1 MPFLPIVLIVAWQ
14 AVSRSASFA
23 LGWATALYFGQ
34 VPGRPGRILAVISL
48 LSLAWLIVL
57 VGFWGPWLAGALL
70 ESAGLIRD
78 SFDVQTLVYFGLV
91 AALVL
96 TPPGVAASVV
106 YGNFLEGRDVATW
119 LRLVPVSYPATFML
133 GVSVLQMVLFTP
145 ILLFQRW
152 RQKRKFVQVPLA
164 MRSGTDDEDLLEL
177 VEAALRAVGI
187 EELAVEEATGPK
199 SWPMRTGGFAARH
212 LLGAVVRG
220 EPIRVVAG
228 DLEVLAYATNVSI
241 LGPSE
246 GAYRARASV
255 EREAAFHE
263 AYLTWNEEAQT
274 LEDELVAAGSRANG
288 DLDRLRHR
296 LDGIQVRIDRASLN
310 SEEWNVLY
318 RLRLQVEQRAE
329 ERHAAG

>member
-1 MPFLPIVLIVAWQ
+1 MPFLPLVLLIAWQ

-57 VGFWGPWLAGALL
+57 VGFWVPWLVGASLEAGGVL
-70 ESAGLIRD
+70 SD
-78 SFDVQTLVYFGLV
+78 SFDVQPLVYIGLV

-96 TPPGVAASVV
+96 LPPGVAASVV
-106 YGNFLEGRDVATW
+106 YGEFLERRDLDTW
-119 LRLVPVSYPATFML
+119 VRLVPISYPATFML
-133 GVSVLQMVLFTP
+133 GLSVLQMVLFTP

-152 RQKRKFVQVPLA
+152 IQKRNLVQVPLV
-164 MRSGTDDEDLLEL
+164 MRAGTDDDDLLEL
-177 VEAALRAVGI
+177 VKTALMAVGI
-187 EELAVEEATGPK
+187 ERFVTEEATGPK

-220 EPIRVVAG
+220 EPIRVVAD
-228 DLEVLAYATNVSI
+228 DLEVLAFSTNVSI
-241 LGPSE
+241 LGPPE
-246 GAYRARASV
+246 PAYEARASV

-274 LEDELVAAGSRANG
+274 LEDELVAASSQANG
-288 DLDRLRHR
+288 DLDRLRRR
-296 LDGIQVRIDRASLN
+296 LDRIQARIDRASLN

-318 RLRLQVEQRAE
+318 RLRLQVEDRAGR
-329 ERHAAG
+329 RHAAS

>member
-57 VGFWGPWLAGALL
+57 VGFWVPWLGGALL
-70 ESAGLIRD
+70 ESTGMLRD
-78 SFDVQTLVYFGLV
+78 SFDVRPLVFLGLV

-96 TPPGVAASVV
+96 TPPAVAASVL
-106 YGNFLEGRDVATW
+106 YGNFLEGRDLATW
-119 LRLVPVSYPATFML
+119 LRLVPVAYPATFML
-133 GVSVLQMVLFTP
+133 GLSVLQMVLFTP

-152 RQKRKFVQVPLA
+152 RQKRKLVQVPLA
-164 MRSGTDDEDLLEL
+164 MRSGTDDDDLLAL
-177 VEAALRAVGI
+177 VKAALRAVGI
-187 EELAVEEATGPK
+187 EELAIEEATGPK

-220 EPIRVVAG
+220 EPIRILAG

-241 LGPSE
+241 LGPAE
-246 GAYRARASV
+246 PAYQARASV

-263 AYLTWNEEAQT
+263 AYLTWNEDAQT

-288 DLDRLRHR
+288 DLDRLRRR
-296 LDGIQVRIDRASLN
+296 LDGIQLRIDRASLN

-318 RLRLQVEQRAE
+318 RLRLQVEDRAG
-329 ERHAAG
+329 RRQTAR